1 MKFTFE
7 MPPENIH
14 LLAHILESYENVGI
28 ITTEMTPEK
37 RAAAGE
43 PVKKPDGPRSII
55 VANIA
60 DDYVDLFK
68 DILKSLDGMDL
79 KIKPLEED
87 K

>member
-7 MPPENIH
+7 MPPGNIH
-14 LLAHILESYENVGI
+14 LFAHILESYEDVGV

-37 RAAAGE
+37 RTAAGVSLKN
-43 PVKKPDGPRSII
+43 PGGPESI
-55 VANIA
+55 VVVNVA
-60 DDYVDLFK
+60 DDYIELFK
-68 DILKSLDGMDL
+68 DILKSLDRMDL

>member
-1 MKFTFE
+1 MRFSFE

-14 LLAHILESYENVGI
+14 LFAHILESYEDVGV

-37 RAAAGE
+37 RTATGGIH
-43 PVKKPDGPRSII
+43 KNSDGPGSIV
-55 VANIA
+55 VANVA
-60 DDYVDLFK
+60 DDYVELFK
-68 DILKSLDGMDL
+68 KILKSLDRMDL

>member
-14 LLAHILESYENVGI
+14 LFAHILESYEDVGV
-28 ITTEMTPEK
+28 ITTEMTPKK
-37 RAAAGE
+37 RTASGE
-43 PVKKPDGPRSII
+43 TAKGPGGTESIV
-55 VANIA
+55 VANVA
-60 DDYVDLFK
+60 DDYVPLFK